1 METVSPKN
9 KGPENNEKTCQN
21 AENKQ
26 TFDLKGKIDEKTR
39 ENNENTYDLLR
50 FEGTTG
56 HIRVLKNV
64 LGDRGDAVFLVV
76 ASAHKSLV
84 AFSQGPPAWCAH
96 WFARGSKSL
105 RILQIKETPKVKPT

>member
-1 METVSPKN
+1 MTEKI
-9 KGPENNEKTCQN
+9 EINEKSRQN

-26 TFDLKGKIDEKTR
+26 TFDLTPDGKNIDTKTR
-39 ENNENTYDLLR
+39 ENNENTYDLLG
-50 FEGTTG
+50 FQGTTG
-56 HIRVLKNV
+56 HIRVLENV

-96 WFARGSKSL
+96 WFARGSKSF
-105 RILQIKETPKVKPT
+105 RVLQIKETPRVKPT

>member
-1 METVSPKN
+1 MTREI
-9 KGPENNEKTCQN
+9 EINEKSRQN

-26 TFDLKGKIDEKTR
+26 TFDLTGKIGIDEKTR
-39 ENNENTYDLLR
+39 QNAKNTYDLLG

-56 HIRVLKNV
+56 HIRVIENV

-105 RILQIKETPKVKPT
+105 RVLQIKETPKVKPT

>member
-1 METVSPKN
+1 MTGIIE
-9 KGPENNEKTCQN
+9 
-21 AENKQ
+21 
-26 TFDLKGKIDEKTR
+26 IDEKIR
-39 ENNENTYDLLR
+39 ENAENTYDLLR

-56 HIRVLKNV
+56 HIRVLENV

-105 RILQIKETPKVKPT
+105 RVLQIKETPKVKPI